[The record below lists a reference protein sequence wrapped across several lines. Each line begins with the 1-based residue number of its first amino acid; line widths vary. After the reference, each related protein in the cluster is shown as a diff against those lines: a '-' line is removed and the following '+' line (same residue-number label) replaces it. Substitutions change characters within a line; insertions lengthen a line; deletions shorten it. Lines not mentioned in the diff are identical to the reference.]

1 MTGVKSPQLFQVDV
15 RIGNRKPERYDV
27 RATSETDA
35 AGRGIQELLSDMYD
49 GRKQRFP
56 LGAAITTDVKPIAV

>member
-1 MTGVKSPQLFQVDV
+1 MEQIFQVDV

-35 AGRGIQELLSDMYD
+35 ACKGIMELLADMYD
-49 GRKQRFP
+49 GRKRSFP